1 MKIFIPTRGR
11 STTQTTLKFFPKK
24 LQEKTTLVVD
34 HDERDLYSIY
44 PSVWVMPEYL
54 ESGTS
59 PKRKDTIEH
68 STGTK
73 IAMLD
78 DDIRFYIRKGYDD
91 WHLRYLEPEEV
102 PQMFGL
108 LEEWLD
114 DYAHCGVSAREGN
127 NRVKELSVENTRYM
141 RVLAYNL
148 DMLGGV
154 ELGRTRIMED
164 FDVAL
169 QLLRQG
175 KPSKVSYYFAQGQR
189 GSNTDGGCS
198 EWRNLDSQAEG
209 AERLASLHPDFVRVV
224 EKKTKTAWGGG
235 IRKDVIVSWKKA
247 YGSSQSS

>member
-11 STTQTTLKFFPKK
+11 STTQTTFKFFPKK

-44 PSVWVMPEYL
+44 PSVWVMPDYL
-54 ESGTS
+54 ESGIS
-59 PKRKDTIEH
+59 PKRKYIIEH

-175 KPSKVSYYFAQGQR
+175 KPSKEATILLKDNEVQILMEAVVSGVALIFKQKEQN
-189 GSNTDGGCS
+189 GSLLFTLTLL
-198 EWRNLDSQAEG
+198 E
-209 AERLASLHPDFVRVV
+209 
-224 EKKTKTAWGGG
+224 
-235 IRKDVIVSWKKA
+235 
-247 YGSSQSS
+247 

>member
-54 ESGTS
+54 ESGIS
-59 PKRKDTIEH
+59 PKRKYIIEH
-68 STGTK
+68 STDSK
-73 IAMLD
+73 IVMLD

-127 NRVKELSVENTRYM
+127 NRVVKLSVENTRYM
-141 RVLAYNL
+141 RLLAYNL

-198 EWRNLDSQAEG
+198 EWRNLDIQAEG
-209 AERLASLHPDFVRVV
+209 AERLASLHPGFV
-224 EKKTKTAWGGG
+224 
-235 IRKDVIVSWKKA
+235 
-247 YGSSQSS
+247 